1 MLKANGETIADNR
14 RGTFDYFIEE
24 TLEVGLR
31 LVGSEVKSLR
41 QGKASIVEA
50 HAAEKQG
57 IFYLFNMTISEYTG
71 ANRFNHEPKRP
82 RELLLRRREIRRL
95 MIAVQRKGYTLIP
108 MALYFNGR
116 GLVKLKLG
124 IAKGKKL
131 TDKRQTMKERDWQRE
146 KGRALKES
154 GRD

>member
-14 RGTFDYFIEE
+14 RGAFDYFIEE

-57 IFYLFNMTISEYTG
+57 IFYLFNMTIPEYTG

-82 RELLLRRREIRRL
+82 RELLLRRREIRKL
-95 MIAVQRKGYTLIP
+95 MVAVQRKGYTLIP
-108 MALYFNGR
+108 MALYFNPR

-146 KGRALKES
+146 KGRTLKEG